1 MLITPIKTHKI
12 TVEDSDLFAVLDKY
26 ITRLDESSVVAVTS
40 KIVAI
45 CEGAVVRMED
55 IDKNELVAREAD
67 LYLPAQ
73 ESKYGFSISIKNN
86 IFIASAGVDESNGNG
101 YYILWPKDPQVS
113 ANRIREHLSQ
123 KFGLRHVGVI
133 ITDSKTTPLR
143 WGVTGVAI
151 SHSGFA
157 PLNNLIDKPDIFG
170 RPMHVT
176 KVNVMDGLAGAAVF
190 AMGESEEQ
198 TPLAIISDI
207 PSVDFQDR
215 NPTQEELSTLEIA
228 LEEDIYAP
236 MLNRV
241 QWEKGHS
248 GS

>member
-1 MLITPIKTHKI
+1 MVVTPIKTHKI
-12 TVEDSDLFAVLDKY
+12 TVEDSDILNVLDTY
-26 ITRLDESSVVAVTS
+26 ITHLDERSVVAVTS

-45 CEGAVVRMED
+45 CEGAVVKIGD
-55 IDKNELVAREAD
+55 IDKNEIVAKEAD

-101 YYILWPKDPQVS
+101 YYILWPKDPQAS
-113 ANRIREHLSQ
+113 ANRIREHLAN
-123 KFGLRHVGVI
+123 KFDLKNIGVI

-151 SHSGFA
+151 AHSGFA
-157 PLNNLIDKPDIFG
+157 ALNDLIDTPDIFG

-190 AMGESEEQ
+190 VMGESEEQ
-198 TPLAIISDI
+198 TPVAVASDI
-207 PSVDFQDR
+207 PNVEFQDR
-215 NPTQEELSTLEIA
+215 NPTKEELDLLTIPLA
-228 LEEDIYAP
+228 EDIYAP
-236 MLNRV
+236 ILKDVKWQRG
-241 QWEKGHS
+241 K
-248 GS
+248 